1 MLKIEQLDVKERSGR
16 YLLKDISMEIPA
28 GRVIGL
34 TGKSGSGKTTLLRSI
49 LGMLHTSCHI
59 DAGKI
64 LLDDIDLSHLSRKSH
79 RELCGKKLGF
89 IPQNPM
95 TAFDSRLK
103 IGYQMRETFVNR
115 LHLNTSEATDLAK
128 EKLVSVNLKD
138 TDRILGA
145 YPSELSGGM
154 LQRVAA
160 AILLGMSPDY
170 VLADEP
176 TAALDEENRDLLL
189 LIMQEQMKDKG
200 ILFVSHD
207 EASVKQY
214 SDRIIEMKDGCI
226 IKDTLIK
233 KTEIY
238 PQENHANNKPRHF
251 PILKLTIQSFLSS
264 RKRFFQMSFS
274 LSIALLCLMMTF
286 TFTFSFRN
294 TIYQYLSS
302 LIPQKSITYKL
313 RNDDP
318 LSLTHFNEASYHYL
332 NLDDYDLMG
341 ISHNSQRYQKNEVLF
356 ISDDSSYTTHYI
368 YGRAPQNNDEI
379 AVPLSTARKLAQ
391 KNKVNTLLNTTWTIY
406 YKHQLK
412 IKGKEVKI
420 VGISPQT
427 YNYDAFYMYEY
438 ANYHWITSIFNQTP
452 TARYGML
459 KYKEDKSIID
469 SLKKNYPEYEFKAM
483 GESTQKTFNQNM
495 NRIQMVLVVFSIL
508 TILSSIF
515 MIMEIMILHA
525 MHLKKDHAIMK
536 AYGEKKIHIFKMSF
550 YQCLI
555 LHSYSYVTASLIL
568 LGIMK
573 IMNQIIPQ
581 ITDFPMHLTFQ
592 PLIML
597 ILWIG
602 SFLLVCFSTLF
613 SILYIIK
620 LNPSRILKMR

>member
-1 MLKIEQLDVKERSGR
+1 MIQLKSINKR
-16 YLLKDISMEIPA
+16 YLHEHVLESITCTLPETGFVSLVGPS
-28 GRVIGL
+28 GC
-34 TGKSGSGKTTLLRSI
+34 GKSTLL
-49 LGMLHTSCHI
+49 HI
-59 DAGKI
+59 IAG
-64 LLDDIDLSHLSRKSH
+64 LDDDYSGEVIYKNKKVSIIFQDFHLIPWLSITNNIRLYDYFHKSSYTLDDTLTKQFKKTAVSALSLGQRQ
-79 RELCGKKLGF
+79 RTAIERALYYDPDIILC
-89 IPQNPM
+89 
-95 TAFDSRLK
+95 
-103 IGYQMRETFVNR
+103 
-115 LHLNTSEATDLAK
+115 
-128 EKLVSVNLKD
+128 
-138 TDRILGA
+138 
-145 YPSELSGGM
+145 
-154 LQRVAA
+154 
-160 AILLGMSPDY
+160 
-170 VLADEP
+170 DEP
-176 TAALDEENRDLLL
+176 TASLDPDNAERVLKKLKERSHSSLV
-189 LIMQEQMKDKG
+189 
-200 ILFVSHD
+200 LFVSHD

-226 IKDTLIK
+226 IKDTLIQ
-233 KTEIY
+233 KTESY
-238 PQENHANNKPRHF
+238 PKENRINNKLLHF
-251 PILKLTIQSFLSS
+251 PILRLTIQSFLSS
-264 RKRFFQMSFS
+264 RKRFFQMSFA
-274 LSIALLCLMMTF
+274 LSIAMLCLMMTF

-332 NLDDYDLMG
+332 NFEDYDLMG
-341 ISHNSQRYQKNEVLF
+341 ISHNNHRYQKNEVLF
-356 ISDDSSYTTHYI
+356 ISDDTSYEINYI

-391 KNKVNTLLNTTWTIY
+391 NKKVNTLLNTTWTIY

-427 YNYDAFYMYEY
+427 YSYDAFYMYEY
-438 ANYHWITSIFNQTP
+438 ANFHWIESLFNQTP

-469 SLKKNYPEYEFKAM
+469 SLKKNHPEYEFKTM

-536 AYGEKKIHIFKMSF
+536 AYGEKKTHIFTMSF

-555 LHSYSYVTASLIL
+555 LHSYSYLTASLIL

-573 IMNQIIPQ
+573 VMNQIILQ
-581 ITDFPMHLTFQ
+581 MTDFPMHLTFQ

-597 ILWIG
+597 ILWVG
-602 SFLLVCFSTLF
+602 SFLLVCVSTLF
-613 SILYIIK
+613 SVIYIIK

>member
-1 MLKIEQLDVKERSGR
+1 M
-16 YLLKDISMEIPA
+16 
-28 GRVIGL
+28 
-34 TGKSGSGKTTLLRSI
+34 
-49 LGMLHTSCHI
+49 
-59 DAGKI
+59 
-64 LLDDIDLSHLSRKSH
+64 
-79 RELCGKKLGF
+79 
-89 IPQNPM
+89 
-95 TAFDSRLK
+95 
-103 IGYQMRETFVNR
+103 
-115 LHLNTSEATDLAK
+115 
-128 EKLVSVNLKD
+128 
-138 TDRILGA
+138 
-145 YPSELSGGM
+145 
-154 LQRVAA
+154 
-160 AILLGMSPDY
+160 
-170 VLADEP
+170 
-176 TAALDEENRDLLL
+176 
-189 LIMQEQMKDKG
+189 
-200 ILFVSHD
+200 
-207 EASVKQY
+207 
-214 SDRIIEMKDGCI
+214 
-226 IKDTLIK
+226 
-233 KTEIY
+233 
-238 PQENHANNKPRHF
+238 
-251 PILKLTIQSFLSS
+251 
-264 RKRFFQMSFS
+264 
-274 LSIALLCLMMTF
+274 
-286 TFTFSFRN
+286 
-294 TIYQYLSS
+294 
-302 LIPQKSITYKL
+302 
-313 RNDDP
+313 
-318 LSLTHFNEASYHYL
+318 THFNEASYHYL

-438 ANYHWITSIFNQTP
+438 ANYHWIESIFNQTP

>member
-1 MLKIEQLDVKERSGR
+1 MIQLKSINKR
-16 YLLKDISMEIPA
+16 YLHEHVLDNISCTLPDIGFVSL
-28 GRVIGL
+28 IGPSGC
-34 TGKSGSGKTTLLRSI
+34 GKSTLL
-49 LGMLHTSCHI
+49 HI
-59 DAGKI
+59 IAG
-64 LLDDIDLSHLSRKSH
+64 LDDDYSGEVIYKDKKISIIFQDFHLIPWLSITNNIRLYDYFHKSSY
-79 RELCGKKLGF
+79 
-89 IPQNPM
+89 I
-95 TAFDSRLK
+95 
-103 IGYQMRETFVNR
+103 
-115 LHLNTSEATDLAK
+115 
-128 EKLVSVNLKD
+128 
-138 TDRILGA
+138 
-145 YPSELSGGM
+145 
-154 LQRVAA
+154 
-160 AILLGMSPDY
+160 
-170 VLADEP
+170 
-176 TAALDEENRDLLL
+176 LDETLTKQFKKTPVSALSLGQRQRTAIERV
-189 LIMQEQMKDKG
+189 
-200 ILFVSHD
+200 LFVSHD

-214 SDRIIEMKDGCI
+214 SDRIIEMKDGYI
-226 IKDTLIK
+226 IKDTVIH
-233 KTEIY
+233 KTELY
-238 PQENHANNKPRHF
+238 PKENHCNNKRYHF

-264 RKRFFQMSFS
+264 RKRFFQMSFA

-318 LSLTHFNEASYHYL
+318 LSLTHFNEATYHYL
-332 NLDDYDLMG
+332 NLDDYNLMG

-356 ISDDSSYTTHYI
+356 ISDDTSYVSQYI

-391 KNKVNTLLNTTWTIY
+391 NKKVNSLLNTSWTIY
-406 YKHQLK
+406 YKYQLK
-412 IKGKEVKI
+412 IKGIEVKI

-427 YNYDAFYMYEY
+427 YNYDAFYMYEF
-438 ANYHWITSIFNQTP
+438 ANYHWIGSLFNQTP

-469 SLKKNYPEYEFKAM
+469 SLKKNYPEYEFKTM
-483 GESTQKTFNQNM
+483 GESTKKTLNDNM
-495 NRIQMVLVVFSIL
+495 NRIQMILVIFSIL
-508 TILSSIF
+508 TIISSIF

-536 AYGEKKIHIFKMSF
+536 AYGEKSKHIFKMSF

-555 LHSYSYVTASLIL
+555 LHSYSYLTASLIL

-573 IMNQIIPQ
+573 VMNQIIPQ

-597 ILWIG
+597 LLWAG
-602 SFLLVCFSTLF
+602 SFLLVCISTLF
-613 SILYIIK
+613 SVIYIIK

>member
-1 MLKIEQLDVKERSGR
+1 M
-16 YLLKDISMEIPA
+16 Y
-28 GRVIGL
+28 
-34 TGKSGSGKTTLLRSI
+34 
-49 LGMLHTSCHI
+49 
-59 DAGKI
+59 
-64 LLDDIDLSHLSRKSH
+64 
-79 RELCGKKLGF
+79 
-89 IPQNPM
+89 
-95 TAFDSRLK
+95 
-103 IGYQMRETFVNR
+103 Y
-115 LHLNTSEATDLAK
+115 
-128 EKLVSVNLKD
+128 
-138 TDRILGA
+138 
-145 YPSELSGGM
+145 
-154 LQRVAA
+154 
-160 AILLGMSPDY
+160 
-170 VLADEP
+170 
-176 TAALDEENRDLLL
+176 
-189 LIMQEQMKDKG
+189 
-200 ILFVSHD
+200 
-207 EASVKQY
+207 
-214 SDRIIEMKDGCI
+214 
-226 IKDTLIK
+226 KDTLIK

-251 PILKLTIQSFLSS
+251 SILKLTIQSFLSS

-613 SILYIIK
+613 SVLYIIK

>member
-1 MLKIEQLDVKERSGR
+1 MIQLKSINKR
-16 YLLKDISMEIPA
+16 YLHEPVLENITCTLPDTGFVSLVGPS
-28 GRVIGL
+28 GC
-34 TGKSGSGKTTLLRSI
+34 GKSTLLHIIAGLDHDYSGEVIYEKNKKVSI
-49 LGMLHTSCHI
+49 IFQDFHLIPWLSINNNIRLYDYFHKSSYILDETLTKQFKNTSVN
-59 DAGKI
+59 
-64 LLDDIDLSHLSRKSH
+64 DLSLGQRQ
-79 RELCGKKLGF
+79 RTAIERALYYDPDIILC
-89 IPQNPM
+89 
-95 TAFDSRLK
+95 
-103 IGYQMRETFVNR
+103 
-115 LHLNTSEATDLAK
+115 
-128 EKLVSVNLKD
+128 
-138 TDRILGA
+138 
-145 YPSELSGGM
+145 
-154 LQRVAA
+154 
-160 AILLGMSPDY
+160 
-170 VLADEP
+170 DEP
-176 TAALDEENRDLLL
+176 TASLDPDNAERVLKMLKQRSHSSL
-189 LIMQEQMKDKG
+189 V
-200 ILFVSHD
+200 LFVSHD

-226 IKDTLIK
+226 IKDTLIQ
-233 KTEIY
+233 KTESY
-238 PQENHANNKPRHF
+238 PKENHSNNKRCYF

-438 ANYHWITSIFNQTP
+438 ANYHWIESIFNQTP

-536 AYGEKKIHIFKMSF
+536 AYGEKKIHIFKISF

-581 ITDFPMHLTFQ
+581 ITDFPMHITFQ